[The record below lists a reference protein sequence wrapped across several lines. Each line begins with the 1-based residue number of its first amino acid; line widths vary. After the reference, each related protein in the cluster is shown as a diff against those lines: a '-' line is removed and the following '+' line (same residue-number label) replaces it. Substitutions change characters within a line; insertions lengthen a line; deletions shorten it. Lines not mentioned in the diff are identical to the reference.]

1 MQVRDLSGKYRPKKK
16 EYGRNRSH
24 NMSEEKKQKR
34 KEYQKNY
41 REANKRRKYSFI
53 KKMYDYIHSKPLIFQ
68 IFFLISLCPVLAN

>member
-1 MQVRDLSGKYRPKKK
+1 MQVRDLSGKYRPTKK

-24 NMSEEKKQKR
+24 NMSEEKKQKI

-41 REANKRRKYSFI
+41 REANKRRNSSFI
-53 KKMYDYIHSKPLIFQ
+53 KKMHDYIHYKPLILQ

>member
-24 NMSEEKKQKR
+24 NMSEEKKQKL
-34 KEYQKNY
+34 KDYQKNY
-41 REANKRRKYSFI
+41 REANKRRKSSFI
-53 KKMYDYIHSKPLIFQ
+53 KKMYDYIHSKPLILQ